1 MLKTIKLYGILG
13 QKFGREFKLDVA
25 NTREAMRAL
34 SVQIAGFEQFMLHA
48 HEQGLRFAVFLKG
61 KNLSKKRGK
70 KRPAI
75 YDHETKRLITGDN
88 IGEEQLDM
96 STEAD
101 TIHIVPRV
109 VGAGGNGG
117 LQTILG
123 AVMVVV
129 GVIVGVVAG
138 WTGAGAVAAQGLIGA
153 GVGMMVGGIAQML
166 MPKIDNTQDQNQD
179 GNRANKGFG
188 GAVTTVA
195 QGNPVPILYG
205 QREIGGFIVS
215 AGQYPEDQM

>member
-1 MLKTIKLYGILG
+1 MLKTIKLYGVLG
-13 QKFGREFKLDVA
+13 KKFGREYKLDVA

-34 SVQIAGFEQFMLHA
+34 SVQIAGFEQYMLTA
-48 HEQGLRFAVFLKG
+48 HKQGLAFAVFLKG
-61 KNLSKKRGK
+61 KNSSNKRGK

-96 STEAD
+96 NTEAEV
-101 TIHIVPRV
+101 IHIVPRV
-109 VGAGGNGG
+109 VGAGGNGI
-117 LQTILG
+117 LQTVLG

-129 GVIVGVVAG
+129 GVLVTVGTLG
-138 WTGAGAVAAQGLIGA
+138 GGAPLGAALIGS
-153 GVGMMVGGIAQML
+153 GIGMMLGGVAMML
-166 MPKIDNTQDQNQD
+166 MPKVDTTQDQNQD

-205 QREIGGFIVS
+205 RREVGGFIVS

>member
-1 MLKTIKLYGILG
+1 MLKTIRLYGILG
-13 QKFGREFKLDVA
+13 QKFGREFKLDVE

-34 SVQIAGFEQFMLHA
+34 SVQIAGFEHFMLHA
-48 HEQGLRFAVFLKG
+48 HEQGLRFAVFLKS
-61 KNLSKKRGK
+61 KNSSNKRGK

-96 STEAD
+96 NTEAD

-109 VGAGGNGG
+109 MGAGGNNGI
-117 LQTILG
+117 LQLVLG
-123 AVMVVV
+123 AILIAASFIP
-129 GVIVGVVAG
+129 GIGQ
-138 WTGAGAVAAQGLIGA
+138 AAQVALIGA
-153 GVGMMVGGIAQML
+153 GAGMAMGGVASML

-205 QREIGGFIVS
+205 QREIGGFIIS

>member
-34 SVQIAGFEQFMLHA
+34 SVQIAGFEHFMLHA
-48 HEQGLRFAVFLKG
+48 HEQGLRFTVFLKR
-61 KNLSKKRGK
+61 KNSSNKRGK

-96 STEAD
+96 NTEAD

-109 VGAGGNGG
+109 MGAGGNNGI
-117 LQTILG
+117 LQLVLG
-123 AVMVVV
+123 AILIAASFIP
-129 GVIVGVVAG
+129 GIGQ
-138 WTGAGAVAAQGLIGA
+138 AAQVALIGA
-153 GVGMMVGGIAQML
+153 GAGMAMGGVASML

-205 QREIGGFIVS
+205 QREIGGFIIS

>member
-1 MLKTIKLYGILG
+1 MLKTIRLYGVLG

-48 HEQGLRFAVFLKG
+48 HKHGLQFAVFLKG
-61 KNLSKKRGK
+61 KNASKKRGK
-70 KRPAI
+70 KRPAV

-88 IGEEQLDM
+88 IGEQQLDM
-96 STEAD
+96 NTDAD
-101 TIHIVPRV
+101 IIHIVPRV
-109 VGAGGNGG
+109 IGAGGNNGV
-117 LQTILG
+117 LQVVLG
-123 AVMVVV
+123 IVMM
-129 GVIVGVVAG
+129 VAG
-138 WTGAGAVAAQGLIGA
+138 YFTFGATTTAGMALIGA
-153 GVGMMVGGIAQML
+153 GLGMAVGGVASML
-166 MPKIDNTQDQNQD
+166 MPKVSTTQDQNQD
-179 GNRANKGFG
+179 GNRANEGFG

-205 QREIGGFIVS
+205 QREVGGFIVS

>member
-34 SVQIAGFEQFMLHA
+34 SVQIAGFEQYMLTA
-48 HEQGLRFAVFLKG
+48 HKQGLAFAIFLKS
-61 KNLSKKRGK
+61 KNTSNKRGK

-96 STEAD
+96 NTEAE

-109 VGAGGNGG
+109 MGAGGNGG
-117 LQTILG
+117 VLQL
-123 AVMVVV
+123 VL
-129 GVIVGVVAG
+129 GVVLIVAG
-138 WTGAGAVAAQGLIGA
+138 VMTGGTSSVYGIALIGA
-153 GVGMMVGGIAQML
+153 GAGMAMGGVASML
-166 MPKIDNTQDQNQD
+166 MPKVATTQDQNQD
-179 GNRANKGFG
+179 GNRANEGFG
-188 GAVTTVA
+188 SAVTTVA

-205 QREIGGFIVS
+205 QREVGGFIVS

>member
-1 MLKTIKLYGILG
+1 MLKTIRLYGILG

-25 NTREAMRAL
+25 NTREAIRAL
-34 SVQIAGFEQFMLHA
+34 SVQIAGFEHFMLHA
-48 HEQGLRFAVFLKG
+48 HEQGLRFAVFLKS
-61 KNLSKKRGK
+61 KNSSNKRGK

-96 STEAD
+96 NTEAEVM
-101 TIHIVPRV
+101 HIVPRV
-109 VGAGGNGG
+109 VGAGGNNGI
-117 LQTILG
+117 LQVVLG
-123 AVMVVV
+123 IVMVAV
-129 GVIVGVVAG
+129 GYF
-138 WTGAGAVAAQGLIGA
+138 TFGATSAYGAALIGA
-153 GVGMMVGGIAQML
+153 GLGMAVGGVASML
-166 MPKIDNTQDQNQD
+166 VPKVDTTQDQNQD

-205 QREIGGFIVS
+205 QREIGGFIIS

>member
-1 MLKTIKLYGILG
+1 MLKTIKLYGVLG

-34 SVQIAGFEQFMLHA
+34 SVQIAGFEHFMLHA
-48 HEQGLRFAVFLKG
+48 HEQGLRFAVFLKS
-61 KNLSKKRGK
+61 KNSSNKRGK

-96 STEAD
+96 HTEAD

-109 VGAGGNGG
+109 MGAGGNNGI
-117 LQTILG
+117 LQLVLG
-123 AVMVVV
+123 AILIAASFIP
-129 GVIVGVVAG
+129 GIGQ
-138 WTGAGAVAAQGLIGA
+138 AAQVALIGA
-153 GVGMMVGGIAQML
+153 GAGMAMGGVASML

>member
-34 SVQIAGFEQFMLHA
+34 SVQIAGFEHFMLHA
-48 HEQGLRFAVFLKG
+48 HEQGLRFAVFLKI
-61 KNLSKKRGK
+61 KNSSNKRGK

-96 STEAD
+96 NTEAEV
-101 TIHIVPRV
+101 IHIVPRV
-109 VGAGGNGG
+109 VGAGGNGI
-117 LQTILG
+117 LQTVLG

-129 GVIVGVVAG
+129 GVLVTVGTLG
-138 WTGAGAVAAQGLIGA
+138 GGAPLGAALIGS
-153 GVGMMVGGIAQML
+153 GIGMMLGGVAMML
-166 MPKIDNTQDQNQD
+166 MPKVDTTQDQNQD

-205 QREIGGFIVS
+205 RREVGGFIVS